1 MKLYKYR
8 SLDDELSKDKTI
20 ESLLNNYFWAPSK
33 ETLNDP
39 CEGYYSIEA
48 YNTFIDF
55 AALISPKVD
64 KNDINNQFYSV
75 QNMIKGSGIFSLSKS
90 STIIPMWASYT
101 KDHAGICIEYDLEDL
116 VSKNKGLYQYF
127 DVVYSDTPP
136 DIGLEDIDGDT
147 AIQKIIGTKSLNWKY
162 EQEFRI
168 ICDNKGENYHR
179 SDAVRA
185 IIFGLKTSDE
195 VKNQVMKL
203 LSGRNI
209 QFKQLVNDG
218 KSYGF
223 HTQNIVNSFDEKIGP
238 NDYEKIDFE
247 NLVPD
252 EVHVQDDHKVFM
264 PYFYKILAFMQSYPD
279 CIKVADINFSQT
291 STVEDPIIYVNFKE
305 KGSLF
310 PYSKKVFR
318 IKNMKI

>member
-8 SLDDELSKDKTI
+8 SLEDEISKDKTI

-48 YNTFIDF
+48 YNKFMDF

-64 KNDINNQFYSV
+64 KNDLNNQFYSV

-90 STIIPMWASYT
+90 STIAPMWASYT

-116 VSKNKGLYQYF
+116 ISKNKGLYQYF

-147 AIQKIIGTKSLNWKY
+147 AILKIIGTKSLHWKY

-195 VKNQVMKL
+195 VKNKVMKL

-223 HTQNIVNSFDEKIGP
+223 HTQNIVNPFEENIKLDEDEKI
-238 NDYEKIDFE
+238 DSK

-252 EVHVQDDHKVFM
+252 EAYVQEDHKIFL
-264 PYFYKILAFMQSYPD
+264 PYFYKVL
-279 CIKVADINFSQT
+279 
-291 STVEDPIIYVNFKE
+291 
-305 KGSLF
+305 
-310 PYSKKVFR
+310 
-318 IKNMKI
+318 

>member
-8 SLDDELSKDKTI
+8 SLEDEISKDKTI

-48 YNTFIDF
+48 YNKFMDF

-64 KNDINNQFYSV
+64 KNDLNNQFYSV
-75 QNMIKGSGIFSLSKS
+75 QNMIKSSGIFSLSKS
-90 STIIPMWASYT
+90 STIAAMWASYT

-116 VSKNKGLYQYF
+116 ISKNKGLYQYF

-147 AIQKIIGTKSLNWKY
+147 AIQKIIGTKSLHWKY

-195 VKNQVMKL
+195 VKNEVMKL

-223 HTQNIVNSFDEKIGP
+223 HTQNIVNPFDEDIETNG
-238 NDYEKIDFE
+238 DEKIDFE

-291 STVEDPIIYVNFKE
+291 STTEDPIIYVNFTE
-305 KGSLF
+305 RGSTF
-310 PYSKKVFR
+310 PYSKKFFR
-318 IKNMKI
+318 IKDMD

>member
-8 SLDDELSKDKTI
+8 SLDDEISKDKTI
-20 ESLLNNYFWAPSK
+20 ESLLNHYFWAPSK

-48 YNTFIDF
+48 YNKFMDF
-55 AALISPKVD
+55 AALISSKVD
-64 KNDINNQFYSV
+64 KNDLNNQFYSV

-90 STIIPMWASYT
+90 PTIIPMWASYT

-116 VSKNKGLYQYF
+116 ISKNKGLYQYF

-136 DIGLEDIDGDT
+136 DIGLEDIDGNT
-147 AIQKIIGTKSLNWKY
+147 AIQKIIGTKSLHWKY
-162 EQEFRI
+162 EQEFRV
-168 ICDNKGENYHR
+168 ICDNKGKNYHR

-195 VKNQVMKL
+195 VKNEVMKL

-223 HTQNIVNSFDEKIGP
+223 HTQDIDNTFDIEKTNVKKVDIP
-238 NDYEKIDFE
+238 NYIIPNEKYIKE
-247 NLVPD
+247 EYRALI
-252 EVHVQDDHKVFM
+252 
-264 PYFYKILAFMQSYPD
+264 PYFYKVAEYMLDYPD
-279 CIKVADINFSQT
+279 CIEFFDMDFSGK
-291 STVEDPIIYVNFKE
+291 SSLDNPIIYVNFKE
-305 KGSLF
+305 EGSIH
-310 PYSKKVFR
+310 PISQKVFR
-318 IKNMKI
+318 IKEMSL